1 MPPAFVLSQ
10 DQTLKTIVSKHSRVQ
25 TLFLSSLA
33 QILILT
39 LLRFVNFEKYFTS
52 QSNYRF
58 FVCLLRCLIFK
69 VRVALSDR
77 FRSTVATYL
86 SYHTFK
92 LLSRLFFDFS
102 SRLRFALRCPPRP
115 GSFAKRCPHA
125 SFKPFLF
132 RSSVRQLCYNTT
144 IPPLCQLLF
153 SIFFHSL
160 QIVYFIPF
168 PSSFPHPRLR
178 PIVRSVKFKAQTAC
192 RQILSP

>member
-86 SYHTFK
+86 SYHTSK
-92 LLSRLFFDFS
+92 LLSRLFSNFFS
-102 SRLRFALRCPPRP
+102 EASFPTEVSFKSFLSRKLSSHAL
-115 GSFAKRCPHA
+115 
-125 SFKPFLF
+125 FKPFSFALPCDSF
-132 RSSVRQLCYNTT
+132 VIIPLSRHFVNTFLQSFSFVYKLYSCSV
-144 IPPLCQLLF
+144 F
-153 SIFFHSL
+153 SARYAFS
-160 QIVYFIPF
+160 
-168 PSSFPHPRLR
+168 
-178 PIVRSVKFKAQTAC
+178 
-192 RQILSP
+192 

>member
-77 FRSTVATYL
+77 FRSIVATCL

-92 LLSRLFFDFS
+92 LLSRLF
-102 SRLRFALRCPPRP
+102 LPRP

-153 SIFFHSL
+153 QKFLIFFLKST
-160 QIVYFIPF
+160 
-168 PSSFPHPRLR
+168 PSAGCA
-178 PIVRSVKFKAQTAC
+178 VKATCSQRGF
-192 RQILSP
+192 L